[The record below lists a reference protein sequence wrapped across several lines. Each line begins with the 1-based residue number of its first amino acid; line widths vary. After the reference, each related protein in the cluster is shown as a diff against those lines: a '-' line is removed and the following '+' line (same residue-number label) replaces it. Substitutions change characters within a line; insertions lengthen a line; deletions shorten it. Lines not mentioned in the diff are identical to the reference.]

1 MSYPHLQ
8 EMRGRREARDEEEEE
23 EEEEGGKRGES
34 KSDTVGALK
43 AMEKKIN

>member
-1 MSYPHLQ
+1 
-8 EMRGRREARDEEEEE
+8 MRRRRRRRREARDEE

>member
-23 EEEEGGKRGES
+23 EEEGGKR
-34 KSDTVGALK
+34 
-43 AMEKKIN
+43 